1 MELQTWSNDNFTD
14 NGEENTMI
22 KVVHFIHGLNMGGAE
37 TLVKDYALLLDKS
50 KFNVTVLCYTRCD
63 SPYEAILRQNNIPVV
78 YLCDEM
84 PFYGKTGAIAK
95 LVNRFQRYW
104 LVRRELQQLNPDIV
118 HFHLSLS
125 DYVRFSGLKKSVK
138 LFYTQHFDTT
148 DWEADNP
155 MAVKNLRWLLTH
167 HGVQLIA
174 LNGTMKIAMNKI
186 FKTDATKILN
196 NGVDLSAFRQPIDR
210 NRKRM
215 NLGIPQNAFVIV
227 HVGRFDPVK
236 NHVFLVDIFK
246 EIKKE
251 LPEAFLL
258 MVGKGKTEQRVEEKI
273 KAEGLEGSYKILHD
287 RTDVPEILLASDA
300 ALFPSVSE
308 GLGIAVIEMQAAG
321 LPCVASTGVPENAC
335 ISNKLQFLS
344 LELSARE
351 WARKLLEMC
360 EDTAPIQYSGIEEWD
375 IRHNV
380 KQLEKMYEGED

>member
-1 MELQTWSNDNFTD
+1 
-14 NGEENTMI
+14 MI

-37 TLVKDYALLLDKS
+37 TLVKNYALLLDKS

-63 SPYEAILRQNNIPVV
+63 SPYETILQQNNIPVV

-84 PFYGKTGAIAK
+84 PFYGKTGLVAK

-155 MAVKNLRWLLTH
+155 KAVNNLRWLIKH
-167 HGVQLIA
+167 HGVQMIA
-174 LNGTMKIAMNKI
+174 LNGNMKTAMNKM

-196 NGVDLSAFRQPIDR
+196 NGIDLSAFGQPIDR

-215 NLGIPQNAFVIV
+215 NLGVPQNAFVIV

-246 EIKKE
+246 EIKKK

-258 MVGKGKTEQRVEEKI
+258 MVGKGETEQRVEEKI
-273 KAEGLEGSYKILHD
+273 KSEGLEDSYKILHD
-287 RTDVPEILLASDA
+287 RTDVPEILRASDA
-300 ALFPSVSE
+300 AIFPSISE

-321 LPCVASTGVPENAC
+321 LPCVASKGVPQTAKV
-335 ISNKLQFLS
+335 SNKIRFLG
-344 LELSARE
+344 LDQGPKAWANELLVLT
-351 WARKLLEMC
+351 K
-360 EDTAPIQYSGIEEWD
+360 EDKPIQYENLQEWD
-375 IRHNV
+375 IRQNV
-380 KQLEKMYEGED
+380 KELEKMYEEAMRNV